1 MHRTESCV
9 PERKCRQSSVNHIH
23 KQTLTKSTDV
33 FGYEFK
39 IAKDPFSKGA
49 TRLAY
54 RGHFDISWAQVS
66 DYFRDSPEVVV
77 KVSSE
82 DASTYQRV
90 HIYAHEFAE
99 EWNKMREHKEISFN
113 WILSVN
119 LSGFEGT
126 QTIEPYLNR
135 KQYKKW

>member
-1 MHRTESCV
+1 MWQNLVLESGHDY
-9 PERKCRQSSVNHIH
+9 PLQSIISTNEP
-23 KQTLTKSTDV
+23 KTKSTDLV
-33 FGYEFK
+33 GYGFK
-39 IAKDPFSKGA
+39 IAKDPFSRG
-49 TRLAY
+49 TSRLAY
-54 RGHFDISWAQVS
+54 RGHFENTWGQTS
-66 DYFRDSPEVVV
+66 DYFSDSPEVVV

-99 EWNKMREHKEISFN
+99 EWNKIREQKEISFN
-113 WILSVN
+113 WILSVK
-119 LSGFEGT
+119 LSGFERT